1 MLAYKQSKNKE
12 KTMKMN
18 IFSKTAYAL
27 LVIGG
32 LNWALI
38 GFFNYNLV
46 GKVFSIDVAR
56 IIYSVVGVA
65 ALYGVY
71 QIASMRSKASK

>member
-1 MLAYKQSKNKE
+1 
-12 KTMKMN
+12 MKMN
-18 IFSKTAYAL
+18 VLDKTAYTL

-46 GKVFSIDVAR
+46 GKVFSTDIAR

-65 ALYGVY
+65 ALYGLFTIVRMKS
-71 QIASMRSKASK
+71 QAQK

>member
-1 MLAYKQSKNKE
+1 
-12 KTMKMN
+12 MKMN
-18 IFSKTAYAL
+18 MFSKTVYVL

-32 LNWALI
+32 LNWAII

-46 GKVFSIDVAR
+46 GKVFSVSVAR

-71 QIASMRSKASK
+71 QIASMRSKK

>member
-1 MLAYKQSKNKE
+1 
-12 KTMKMN
+12 MKMGMLD
-18 IFSKTAYAL
+18 KVTYTL

-32 LNWALI
+32 LNWALV

-46 GKVFSIDVAR
+46 GKVFSTGLAR

-65 ALYGVY
+65 ALYGLFS
-71 QIASMRSKASK
+71 IWMMKSKAQK

>member
-1 MLAYKQSKNKE
+1 
-12 KTMKMN
+12 MKMN
-18 IFSKTAYAL
+18 ILSKTAYAL

-32 LNWALI
+32 LNWAII
-38 GFFNYNLV
+38 GFFNYNLI
-46 GKVFSIDVAR
+46 GNIFSIDVAR

-71 QIASMRSKASK
+71 QIASMRSKTRK

>member
-1 MLAYKQSKNKE
+1 
-12 KTMKMN
+12 MKMN
-18 IFSKTAYAL
+18 LISKTAYVL
-27 LVIGG
+27 LVVGG

-46 GKVFSIDVAR
+46 DKVFSVDVAR
-56 IIYSVVGVA
+56 IIYSVVGVS

-71 QIASMRSKASK
+71 QIASMRSTNKKH

>member
-1 MLAYKQSKNKE
+1 
-12 KTMKMN
+12 MKMN
-18 IFSKTAYAL
+18 MLDKTAYAL

-46 GKVFSIDVAR
+46 DKVFSTELAR
-56 IIYSVVGVA
+56 IIYSVVGIA
-65 ALYGVY
+65 ALYGLFTIIRMKS
-71 QIASMRSKASK
+71 QNSKS

>member
-1 MLAYKQSKNKE
+1 
-12 KTMKMN
+12 MN
-18 IFSKTAYAL
+18 ILDKVTYTL

-32 LNWALI
+32 LNWALV

-46 GKVFSIDVAR
+46 SKVFSTDLAR

-65 ALYGVY
+65 ALYGVFT
-71 QIASMRSKASK
+71 IARMKSQTQK

>member
-1 MLAYKQSKNKE
+1 
-12 KTMKMN
+12 MKMN
-18 IFSKTAYAL
+18 MLDKAAYTL

-46 GKVFSIDVAR
+46 DKVFSTDVAR
-56 IIYSVVGVA
+56 VIYSVVGIA
-65 ALYGVY
+65 ALYGLLM
-71 QIASMRSKASK
+71 IAKMKSQSQK

>member
-1 MLAYKQSKNKE
+1 
-12 KTMKMN
+12 MKMN
-18 IFSKTAYAL
+18 IFSKTAYGL

-46 GKVFSIDVAR
+46 GKVFNTGVAR

-65 ALYGVY
+65 ALYGVFT
-71 QIASMRSKASK
+71 IASMKSKAQK

>member
-1 MLAYKQSKNKE
+1 
-12 KTMKMN
+12 MKMN
-18 IFSKTAYAL
+18 MLDKMAYTL

-46 GKVFSIDVAR
+46 DKVFSTDVAR

-65 ALYGVY
+65 ALYGLFTIVRMKS
-71 QIASMRSKASK
+71 QAQK

>member
-1 MLAYKQSKNKE
+1 
-12 KTMKMN
+12 MKMN
-18 IFSKTAYAL
+18 LVSKTAYVL

-46 GKVFSIDVAR
+46 DKVFSVDVAR
-56 IIYSVVGVA
+56 IIYSVVGIA
-65 ALYGVY
+65 ALYGLFS
-71 QIASMRSKASK
+71 IASMKSKNSKSS

>member
-1 MLAYKQSKNKE
+1 MNMLDKATY
-12 KTMKMN
+12 T
-18 IFSKTAYAL
+18 L

-46 GKVFSIDVAR
+46 SKVFSTDLAR

-65 ALYGVY
+65 ALYGLFTIVKMKS
-71 QIASMRSKASK
+71 QTQK